1 VRGRFVSLVALFFF
15 SGACGLT
22 YQVLW
27 LRQLALVFGV
37 TVYAASTV
45 LAAFMTGLAL
55 GSWFAERALGWL
67 KRPLLAFGVAE
78 MLIGVAALATPV
90 ALDIVT
96 SGYVALNRTVPDS
109 PALLTT
115 ARLVGSFAV
124 LLVPTLLMGVT
135 LPLLSA
141 SPQVS
146 GALHGSRVGAL
157 YAINTLG
164 AVAGALVTGFY
175 LIGAIGMQRTFL
187 LAATVNVAVGM
198 LALVLSRGTATS
210 SDAAAL
216 TGGSK
221 DPPLPVRPHTRTSGR
236 GGSL

>member
-1 VRGRFVSLVALFFF
+1 MSVPTARSRFAPLLFLFFF

-55 GSWFAERALGWL
+55 GSLLAERLLRWT
-67 KRPLLAFGVAE
+67 KQPLRAFGAAE
-78 MLIGVAALATPV
+78 VLIGVSALATPV
-90 ALDIVT
+90 ALDVVT
-96 SGYVALNRTVPDS
+96 GAYVTLNRALPDS
-109 PALLTT
+109 PALLTV

-124 LLVPTLLMGVT
+124 LLVPTMLMGVT

-141 SPQVS
+141 SPLVV

-157 YAINTLG
+157 YAVNTSG
-164 AVAGALVTGFY
+164 AVAGAVVTGF
-175 LIGAIGMQRTFL
+175 
-187 LAATVNVAVGM
+187 
-198 LALVLSRGTATS
+198 
-210 SDAAAL
+210 
-216 TGGSK
+216 
-221 DPPLPVRPHTRTSGR
+221 
-236 GGSL
+236 